1 MVQLFPAKIWNGL
14 AIINFIFFP
23 CPPPPPP
30 PPPPP
35 KEKTQFPAFQDYR
48 PRYLLIICYLMNS
61 CCKTLVAI

>member
-23 CPPPPPP
+23 CTPPPSNPSH
-30 PPPPP
+30 

-48 PRYLLIICYLMNS
+48 LRYLLIICSLMNS
-61 CCKTLVAI
+61 CCKVLVAI